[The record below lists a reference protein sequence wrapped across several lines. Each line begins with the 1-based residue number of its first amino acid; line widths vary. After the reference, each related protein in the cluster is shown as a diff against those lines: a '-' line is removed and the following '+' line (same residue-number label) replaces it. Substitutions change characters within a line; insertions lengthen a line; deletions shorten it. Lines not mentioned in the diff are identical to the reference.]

1 MKVQF
6 KITFCILLLTTHFC
20 LIGQNKEKAVLDY
33 IEKYKDFA
41 MLEMQE
47 YKIPASITLAQGI
60 LESGR
65 GTSELAR
72 KGNNHFGIKCH
83 NDWKGKRMY
92 KTDDAPN
99 ECFRVYNNA
108 SESYRD
114 HSKFLAEGTR
124 YAFLFELKITD
135 YKGWA
140 KGLKK
145 AGYAT
150 FPAYANVLINL
161 IENYDLTQYDQMVI
175 KGKFD
180 SKKVK
185 EKIKNDTK
193 NKSNN
198 VSFQS
203 NVKTKV
209 KKENK
214 FSAPPSEFEIVGK
227 TSDGR
232 YIRSNNNVKF
242 IYGKEGEDVFYV
254 AEMLGIYDYQIIKYN
269 DLGKR
274 RVLKDNE
281 IIYIEHKK
289 NKAAKGYYSHTIKQ
303 GETLSHVSRTY
314 AIKLNKLFK
323 MNNLDENSILSI
335 GQEIRLR

>member
-20 LIGQNKEKAVLDY
+20 LIGQNREKAVLDY

-161 IENYDLTQYDQMVI
+161 ISL
-175 KGKFD
+175 
-180 SKKVK
+180 
-185 EKIKNDTK
+185 
-193 NKSNN
+193 
-198 VSFQS
+198 
-203 NVKTKV
+203 
-209 KKENK
+209 
-214 FSAPPSEFEIVGK
+214 
-227 TSDGR
+227 
-232 YIRSNNNVKF
+232 
-242 IYGKEGEDVFYV
+242 
-254 AEMLGIYDYQIIKYN
+254 
-269 DLGKR
+269 
-274 RVLKDNE
+274 
-281 IIYIEHKK
+281 
-289 NKAAKGYYSHTIKQ
+289 
-303 GETLSHVSRTY
+303 
-314 AIKLNKLFK
+314 
-323 MNNLDENSILSI
+323 
-335 GQEIRLR
+335 